1 MSNYTETKQEVK
13 NYIVARTPLVVISS
27 SERERCERMLSAIS
41 RENGFEMLYYTD
53 SRQVTQLGQD
63 SKSVNVENDPLAF
76 IADVFRKK
84 RKSTF
89 IYGDVKRISDDTIYS
104 RELINVLYLAKESD
118 STLILITNDSVF
130 SRILQFGMI
139 VKLDHPD
146 LDERI
151 EQIKKFVETYGS
163 RFTIDWKEE
172 DILRAANLLRG
183 FTEIQID
190 NILCNELIAST

>member
-84 RKSTF
+84 GNPPLFTATLSESAMT
-89 IYGDVKRISDDTIYS
+89 
-104 RELINVLYLAKESD
+104 LY
-118 STLILITNDSVF
+118 I
-130 SRILQFGMI
+130 Q
-139 VKLDHPD
+139 
-146 LDERI
+146 
-151 EQIKKFVETYGS
+151 GS
-163 RFTIDWKEE
+163 
-172 DILRAANLLRG
+172 L
-183 FTEIQID
+183 
-190 NILCNELIAST
+190 